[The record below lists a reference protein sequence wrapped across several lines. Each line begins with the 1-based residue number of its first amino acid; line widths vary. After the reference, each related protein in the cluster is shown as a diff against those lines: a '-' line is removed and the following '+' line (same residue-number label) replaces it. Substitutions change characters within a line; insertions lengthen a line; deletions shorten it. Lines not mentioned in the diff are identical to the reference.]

1 MLYSHNAEVHKM
13 ARQKE
18 QITYAH
24 APMAAVEQSVEQ
36 LGRNIAVARLRRG
49 WRQQDLATKAGIT
62 RATLVGI
69 EKGKLGT
76 GIGAYV
82 SVLWAL
88 GLHEGVAQ
96 LAAPDLD
103 QEGLTLE
110 AARLPAR
117 ARRSTALDDDF

>member
-1 MLYSHNAEVHKM
+1 M
-13 ARQKE
+13 ARQK
-18 QITYAH
+18 QHITYAH
-24 APMAAVEQSVEQ
+24 APTAAVEQSVEQ

-49 WRQQDLATKAGIT
+49 WRQQDLADKAGLT

-88 GLHEGVAQ
+88 GLHDGVAQ
-96 LAAPDLD
+96 LAAPDRD
-103 QEGLTLE
+103 VEGLTL
-110 AARLPAR
+110 ASARLPAR
-117 ARRSTALDDDF
+117 ARRSNALDDDF

>member
-1 MLYSHNAEVHKM
+1 M
-13 ARQKE
+13 ARQKQ

-24 APMAAVEQSVEQ
+24 APAAAVEQSVEQ
-36 LGRNIAVARLRRG
+36 LGRHIAVARLRRG

-88 GLHEGVAQ
+88 GLHDGVAQ
-96 LAAPDLD
+96 LAAPDQD
-103 QEGLTLE
+103 AEGLTLE
-110 AARLPAR
+110 AARRPAR